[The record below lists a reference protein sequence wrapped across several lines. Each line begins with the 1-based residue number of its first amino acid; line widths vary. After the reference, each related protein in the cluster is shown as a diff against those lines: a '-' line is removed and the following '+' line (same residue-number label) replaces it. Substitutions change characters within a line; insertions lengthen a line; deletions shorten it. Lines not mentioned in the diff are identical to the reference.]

1 MMDLLRV
8 AIEAFHTIPDTGTV
22 NPAARLVPGIQR
34 ADRGGQFGY
43 EEQLQAAAEAEGLGS
58 DGLGFRVSS
67 HLLRKSAATDLAWS
81 TGIEEPVRRRFMGHR
96 AGEDVFGRVYTLDH
110 PDVAPLTKVA
120 DMLDAK
126 IASEVGTLLTPTT
139 RPVRWARSNLIF
151 ARRDH
156 VTATLLA
163 AGWQSEPGDPDD
175 PLCDAPRVAAEL
187 HIAETTARRWMTDG
201 MLPSVAAADDHG
213 LRRRFTRLSDV
224 LAHRDQMAS
233 VIRLP
238 DLAEELGVRYDELYR
253 SMRLLGLQPEQ
264 HATTKEFTFTHEEAD
279 ALRAEHE
286 RVRVLHRR
294 SAKLAEAARQ
304 LKLSFTTVRLLARK
318 GELELDSQTDTSNA
332 LFVTRASIERYW
344 LARGR
349 ASRRVAAPSA
359 VTFGEVVRFT
369 GLGRRAI
376 VDLVRSGILEQAV
389 GGRRTCAITSASLE
403 AWLAEHRRQPRV

>member
-1 MMDLLRV
+1 MYTQTSG
-8 AIEAFHTIPDTGTV
+8 AV
-22 NPAARLVPGIQR
+22 NHQSPAASSP
-34 ADRGGQFGY
+34 
-43 EEQLQAAAEAEGLGS
+43 AAL
-58 DGLGFRVSS
+58 
-67 HLLRKSAATDLAWS
+67 
-81 TGIEEPVRRRFMGHR
+81 HR
-96 AGEDVFGRVYTLDH
+96 PRN
-110 PDVAPLTKVA
+110 A

-156 VTATLLA
+156 ATATLLA

-175 PLCDAPRVAAEL
+175 PLCDAPRVATEL

-286 RVRVLHRR
+286 RVRALHRR

-332 LFVTRASIERYW
+332 LFVTRASIEQY
-344 LARGR
+344 
-349 ASRRVAAPSA
+349 
-359 VTFGEVVRFT
+359 
-369 GLGRRAI
+369 
-376 VDLVRSGILEQAV
+376 
-389 GGRRTCAITSASLE
+389 
-403 AWLAEHRRQPRV
+403 